1 MKLRALAIF
10 AAGMMALSLSA
21 QTLTDVI
28 NEFNDGVAKVNTQ
41 EYLSSL
47 DHFNQVLSLAE
58 AVGDSAA
65 DLKLKAEEQ
74 IPLAYYRQATLFL
87 KRRQFDNAIP
97 YLEKTIETSEA
108 FGNND
113 ESKEKATRY
122 LMQSY
127 MVEGQR
133 TYKNKSYDEALDY
146 FDKALQINPDL
157 FQAHQGKGMVYMDED
172 EPEKMLEEFSLA
184 KEGAR
189 ANDDLETVDE
199 INAVIDAY
207 FNKFIVEEMEM
218 VDPEDNDYTYVV
230 EACEKALEANPNNPR
245 ALYHMAL
252 VKNKEVEYD
261 AAIEYAEKA
270 LQYETEPVWI
280 SAINFE
286 LGSAYQNNVDYEKAC
301 EALKKVVEEPFLS
314 RAERK
319 MSSIPGCE

>member
-10 AAGMMALSLSA
+10 ATGMMALSLSA

-28 NEFNDGVAKVNTQ
+28 NEFNDGVAMVNSQ
-41 EYLSSL
+41 EYLASV
-47 DHFNQVLSLAE
+47 DHFNQVLTLAE
-58 AVGDSAA
+58 AVGDSAT
-65 DLKLKAEEQ
+65 DMKLKAEEQ

-97 YLEKTIETSEA
+97 VLEKTIETA
-108 FGNND
+108 DAYGNND

-146 FDKALQINPDL
+146 FDKALQMNPDL
-157 FQAHQGKGMVYMDED
+157 YQAHQGKGMVYMDQD
-172 EPEKMLEEFSLA
+172 EPEKMLEEFNIA
-184 KEGAR
+184 KEGA
-189 ANDDLETVDE
+189 AAAGKTETVDE
-199 INAVIDAY
+199 INGVIDAH
-207 FNKFIVEEMEM
+207 FNKFITEEMEM

-230 EACEKALEANPNNPR
+230 ESCEKALAANPNNPF

-270 LQYETEPVWI
+270 LEYETDPVWI

-286 LGSAYQNNVDYEKAC
+286 LGSAYQNTVDYEKAC

-314 RAERK
+314 RAEK
-319 MSSIPGCE
+319 KLSSIPGCQ

>member
-1 MKLRALAIF
+1 MKLRAIAII
-10 AAGMMALSLSA
+10 AAVVMAGSMSA

-41 EYLSSL
+41 EYLASV

-58 AVGDSAA
+58 AVGDSAT
-65 DLKLKAEEQ
+65 DLKTKAEEQ

-97 YLEKTIETSEA
+97 YLEKTIETSA
-108 FGNND
+108 TYGNND
-113 ESKEKATRY
+113 ESRQKATRY

-157 FQAHQGKGMVYMDED
+157 FQAHQGKGMVYKDED
-172 EPEKMLEEFSLA
+172 EPEMMIEEFNMA

-189 ANDDLETVDE
+189 ANNDLETVDE

-207 FNKFIVEEMEM
+207 YNKFIMEEMEM

-252 VKNKEVEYD
+252 VKNKEVEYE
-261 AAIEYAEKA
+261 AAIEYGEKA
-270 LQYETEPVWI
+270 LEYESEPVWV

-286 LGSAYQNNVDYEKAC
+286 LGNAYQNTVEYEKAC

-319 MSSIPGCE
+319 MSSIPGCQ